1 MQLMQLMRFYYFH
14 YLMISSLA
22 NLYGKELENKDP
34 KKIDNTLLV
43 NTRFKLIDKKIK
55 KGIQSI
61 LGSGITQ

>member
-1 MQLMQLMRFYYFH
+1 
-14 YLMISSLA
+14 MINSLA

-43 NTRFKLIDKKIK
+43 DTRFKLIDKKIK